1 MLIAEA
7 GRQIERAERY
17 LSVIS
22 WIAALFITFLII
34 IDVFLRFVFNAPLPA
49 TWETSEVVMPYIVF
63 FAFAYTLKKDGHVRV
78 TLFLDRL
85 PSKARFRVEVFRN
98 LVSFGMCALFTY
110 WSWLRFWH
118 SFIVRE
124 EILAAIYIPWFLGK
138 FAMPIGMGMFAIQY
152 LFEVVQDLSE
162 HRER

>member
-1 MLIAEA
+1 MLIVEA

-85 PSKARFRVEVFRN
+85 PSKARFQVEVFTK
-98 LVSFGMCALFTY
+98 LVSFIICALFTY

-118 SFIVRE
+118 SFVVRE

-152 LFEVVQDLSE
+152 LFEVFQDLSE
-162 HRER
+162 YRER